1 MSEYTT
7 ERPDTIHERPEHV
20 TDPLLWRLALHV
32 ADAHAPAEDGDCA
45 HLLCAGQEWPCAPWQ
60 QAQRALVLAQGGT
73 AQVAPARQSG
83 WSTQA
88 ALPSRAA
95 ERARRDSAA
104 A

>member
-7 ERPDTIHERPEHV
+7 DRPDTTHERPETV

-73 AQVAPARQSG
+73 GQTAPARQRG
-83 WSTQA
+83 WTTQA